1 MARILFL
8 IFIASAF
15 NLKAQIEIYEV
26 SDPSTILN
34 GTEVVVEGQ
43 PSDVATYIDLRVKNI
58 SGQSIEVRFRRD
70 RVIANSAQ
78 DQICDND
85 LCYNCADAPSYTTP
99 SSTVLADDEDMIFK
113 PQFVPDGNSFCA
125 IHDYYVIDDLG
136 FKLDSVR
143 IKYRIGG
150 VDCTA
155 SVEEVSEA
163 LLNVSLYPNPS
174 DGVVTVS
181 GVTKGSQLKI
191 IDILGQ
197 ELRTFTLQNK
207 EVELTLGDM
216 PNGVYFCTI
225 ILPNG
230 EALPA
235 KKLVLK
241 H

>member
-1 MARILFL
+1 VIVTVPILT
-8 IFIASAF
+8 SA
-15 NLKAQIEIYEV
+15 
-26 SDPSTILN
+26 T
-34 GTEVVVEGQ
+34 
-43 PSDVATYIDLRVKNI
+43 
-58 SGQSIEVRFRRD
+58 
-70 RVIANSAQ
+70 
-78 DQICDND
+78 
-85 LCYNCADAPSYTTP
+85 
-99 SSTVLADDEDMIFK
+99 
-113 PQFVPDGNSFCA
+113 
-125 IHDYYVIDDLG
+125 
-136 FKLDSVR
+136 
-143 IKYRIGG
+143 
-150 VDCTA
+150 

-216 PNGVYFCTI
+216 PNGVYFCTV